1 MFNPARRFLMHIVF
15 ESRDPEAVQLQSV
28 AERRVRLA
36 LRRLSWLAPRARVEM
51 SDVNGPR
58 GGIDKRCQIE
68 LTTDATGPVIV
79 TSMARDWLSALHSA
93 VARAAK
99 ALLHNW
105 QQTRRVRR
113 IPRTRL
119 TALPSVS

>member
-1 MFNPARRFLMHIVF
+1 MQITF
-15 ESRDPEAVQLQSV
+15 ESRDPEAVRLQPV
-28 AERRVRLA
+28 AERRVRQA
-36 LRRLSWLAPRARVEM
+36 LRRLSWLAPRARVRM

-68 LTTDATGPVIV
+68 LTTDVTGPVIV

-93 VARAAK
+93 LARAAR

-105 QQTRRVRR
+105 QQTRNMQRLD
-113 IPRTRL
+113 RTRL
-119 TALPSVS
+119 AVASVR

>member
-1 MFNPARRFLMHIVF
+1 MQVTF
-15 ESRDPEAVQLQSV
+15 ESRDPEAIHLRPV

-36 LRRLSWLAPRARVEM
+36 LRRLSWLAPRARVQL

-79 TSMARDWLSALHSA
+79 TSMARDWRSALHSA

-105 QQTRRVRR
+105 QHTRQVRR
-113 IPRTRL
+113 RPRPVL
-119 TALPSVS
+119 TVLPSVN

>member
-1 MFNPARRFLMHIVF
+1 MQITF
-15 ESRDPEAVQLQSV
+15 ESRDPQAVQLQPV

-36 LRRLSWLAPRARVEM
+36 LRRLSWLAPRARVQM

-79 TSMARDWLSALHSA
+79 TSMARDWRSALHSA
-93 VARAAK
+93 VARAAR
-99 ALLHNW
+99 ALLHRW

-113 IPRTRL
+113 IQPTTL
-119 TALPSVS
+119 TT

>member
-1 MFNPARRFLMHIVF
+1 MQVTF
-15 ESRDPEAVQLQSV
+15 ESRDPEAIELQPV

-36 LRRLSWLAPRARVEM
+36 LRRLSWLAPRARVHL

-68 LTTDATGPVIV
+68 LTTAATGPVIV
-79 TSMARDWLSALHSA
+79 TSMARDWRSALHSA

-105 QQTRRVRR
+105 QKTRQVRR
-113 IPRTRL
+113 MQRPVL
-119 TALPSVS
+119 TAAPSVS

>member
-1 MFNPARRFLMHIVF
+1 MQVTF
-15 ESRDPEAVQLQSV
+15 ESRDPEAIYLQPV

-36 LRRLSWLAPRARVEM
+36 LRRLSWLAPRARVQL

-79 TSMARDWLSALHSA
+79 TSMARDWRSALHSA
-93 VARAAK
+93 VTRAAK

-105 QQTRRVRR
+105 QQTRQVRR